1 MAGILSA
8 TLAQTALAEVDLNGP
23 YQSLYTST
31 VSSSNVNY
39 IVGAERFYNA
49 GYSGANAE
57 ISNIEAGHIDN
68 TYTYLT
74 HVTTRVHGGGALG
87 TSESH
92 ATFVGHIMGGRP
104 LGNVYGQGIA
114 PNAALYSGAI
124 ATAFGSG
131 GSFSISYDSLVYAY
145 TNSVIGFGAVDA
157 INSSWGTTD
166 PTGDGIVTM
175 ILDALANQNPNTTF
189 VMAAGNSGGANTV
202 LGPASGYN
210 GISVGALAHA
220 NAYDTIASF
229 SSRGPQHYADPVNG
243 TNASVRAPVDITAPG
258 QSLFAGA
265 GTSYAAPAVAGAVAL
280 MADAARGESLPTTAH
295 DARVVKAN
303 LLNAASKVPA
313 WTNGQ
318 TAHPN
323 GNGGVRTTQSL
334 DYTYG
339 AGAMN
344 LDRTYDQY
352 LTGQADITG
361 VTGGTTTHAVGWD
374 FAEVQLGLSTD
385 IVINQLLAGGTEF
398 RATLTW
404 FRDRT
409 ANLGTY
415 DFNDNAFAD
424 LNLQI
429 WDSTFTTLYSESV
442 SLYNETEHLAFSLPS
457 TDYYGI
463 RVTYPSNRF
472 DLVGLST
479 EQFAV
484 AWWGETASAIP
495 EPGILAL
502 LLTGAAAL
510 WGHRRRTR

>member
-1 MAGILSA
+1 
-8 TLAQTALAEVDLNGP
+8 
-23 YQSLYTST
+23 
-31 VSSSNVNY
+31 
-39 IVGAERFYNA
+39 
-49 GYSGANAE
+49 
-57 ISNIEAGHIDN
+57 
-68 TYTYLT
+68 
-74 HVTTRVHGGGALG
+74 
-87 TSESH
+87 
-92 ATFVGHIMGGRP
+92 
-104 LGNVYGQGIA
+104 
-114 PNAALYSGAI
+114 
-124 ATAFGSG
+124 
-131 GSFSISYDSLVYAY
+131 
-145 TNSVIGFGAVDA
+145 
-157 INSSWGTTD
+157 
-166 PTGDGIVTM
+166 
-175 ILDALANQNPNTTF
+175 
-189 VMAAGNSGGANTV
+189 
-202 LGPASGYN
+202 
-210 GISVGALAHA
+210 
-220 NAYDTIASF
+220 
-229 SSRGPQHYADPVNG
+229 
-243 TNASVRAPVDITAPG
+243 
-258 QSLFAGA
+258 
-265 GTSYAAPAVAGAVAL
+265 

-352 LTGQADITG
+352 LTGQADIAG
-361 VTGGTTTHAVGWD
+361 VTGGTTTQAVGWD

-415 DFNDNAFAD
+415 DFDDNAFAD

-484 AWWGETASAIP
+484 AWWGETASTIP

-510 WGHRRRTR
+510 WSHRRRAR